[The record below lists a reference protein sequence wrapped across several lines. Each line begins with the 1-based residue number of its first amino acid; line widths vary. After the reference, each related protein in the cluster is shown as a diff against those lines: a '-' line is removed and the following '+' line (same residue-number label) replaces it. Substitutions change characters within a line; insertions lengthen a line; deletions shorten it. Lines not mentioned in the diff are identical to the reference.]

1 MPRHNYFGMQ
11 CLSLFIESI
20 CTPMRNK
27 ITLKELA
34 KLLNVSVSTVS
45 KALNDSPEISE
56 KTIQRVKELAQLHKY
71 RPNPTAVNL
80 KSSRSGTIAV
90 IVPNIN
96 AFHTKVLM
104 GIERE
109 AQRKG
114 LQVITYISDE
124 SFEKEKQIIDMISY
138 GFVDGVLIAPSEETQ
153 TRREFSHL
161 KEFVA
166 YGVPVVFYDR
176 IDVDFDVD
184 RVGVDDEQSIYEATQ
199 MFLDKGLKNVALVS
213 AIEGLDVGRSRIEGY
228 RKAMKDAGLE
238 AIYGV
243 APSVTDLRS
252 EIGSIVESDM
262 EAIICTDFM
271 STLLVSRIAHE
282 KEIVIPTDLKLLGYA
297 NEDSAPYL
305 YPSLSY
311 IDQHPQEIGRTA
323 IDFLHARINKEV
335 DENESQKKILKTNLV
350 HLESTLF
357 ADN

>member
-1 MPRHNYFGMQ
+1 MQ
-11 CLSLFIESI
+11 CLSLQVESI

-56 KTIQRVKELAQLHKY
+56 KTIQRVKELAALHKY

-104 GIERE
+104 GIERQ
-109 AQRKG
+109 AQKKG

-124 SFEKEKQIIDMISY
+124 SYEKEKQIIDTISY

-153 TRREFSHL
+153 QLKDFAHL
-161 KEFVA
+161 KEFID
-166 YGVPVVFYDR
+166 YDLPVVFYDR
-176 IDVDFDVD
+176 VNLDLDVDK
-184 RVGVDDEQSIYEATQ
+184 VGVDDEASTYEATNLFYQ
-199 MFLDKGLKNVALVS
+199 KGLKNIALVS
-213 AIEGLDVGRSRIEGY
+213 AIEGLDVGRMRIDGY
-228 RKAMKDAGLE
+228 RKAMKEAGLSTV
-238 AIYGV
+238 YGV
-243 APSVTDLRS
+243 AQTTTQLRE
-252 EIGSIVESDM
+252 EIGDIVASDM
-262 EAIICTDFM
+262 EAIISTDFM
-271 STLLVSRIAHE
+271 STLLVSRVAHE
-282 KEIVIPTDLKLLGYA
+282 KGIVIPRDLKLVGYA

-311 IDQHPQEIGRTA
+311 IDQHPQEIGKTA
-323 IDFLHARINKEV
+323 LDFLYSRINKLVES
-335 DENESQKKILKTNLV
+335 NELQKKIFKTDLV

-357 ADN
+357 TDE